1 MKPMNP
7 TSIATVSLSGD
18 LADKLRAIAAAGFD
32 GVEVF
37 ENDFLTFDGNPRD
50 VGAMIADL
58 GLTITAFQPF
68 RDFEGM
74 PEPLRGRAF
83 ERARRKFAL
92 MNELGAELMLI
103 CSNVSPQA
111 LGGIDRAAQ
120 DLAELGELAA
130 KAGVRVGFEALA
142 WGRHVNDYRDAWE
155 IVRRAGH
162 ERIGLILDSFHTL
175 ARRSPLEPIA
185 AIPGDR
191 IVLVQL
197 ADAPKLDM
205 DVLSWSRHFRNFPGQ
220 GDLPVAEFLRAVETT
235 GYAGPLSLEI
245 FNDQFR
251 AGSAKRVAT
260 DGLRSLIQLADQAA
274 RQGGGKPEM
283 PDRAPLLG
291 VEFLEFALDEEPAHE
306 LAALFGALG
315 FRESGRHLSKQVS
328 RWTQGDINLVINT
341 EKDGFAQS
349 HAIMHGPG
357 VCALGLRVADAAD
370 ATARARALKMQ
381 PFEQPVGPGEMEIP
395 AIRGVGG
402 SLLYFTEPKGELGH
416 VWERE
421 FVRLPEPAP
430 AGPPLLSG
438 VDHVSQSMDYDEMLS
453 WLLFYTSLFA
463 LERIPQLAV
472 ADPAGLVESRPLVNG
487 DGSVRFVLNGSQATR
502 TLSSR
507 FVSEHFGSGVQH
519 VAFAAPDIFAAV
531 TAMRAAGLDFLDIP
545 ENYYDDLEARHDL
558 APDFVARLREHHIL
572 YDRDGEAEFLQ
583 VYTHVFAQRFFF
595 EIVERRG
602 GYAGFGAVN
611 APVRLAAQA
620 REARP
625 VTVPRPLRD

>member
-1 MKPMNP
+1 MNP

-50 VGAMIADL
+50 VGRMIADL
-58 GLTITAFQPF
+58 GLAIVAFQPF

-74 PEPLRGRAF
+74 PEPLRGRTF
-83 ERARRKFAL
+83 ERARRKFEL
-92 MNELGAELMLI
+92 MNELGAKLMLI
-103 CSNVSPQA
+103 CSNVSPQS
-111 LGGIDRAAQ
+111 LGGIDRAAH
-120 DLAELGELAA
+120 DLHELGDLAA
-130 KAGVRVGFEALA
+130 KHGVRVGFEALA

-155 IVRRAGH
+155 IVRRANH
-162 ERIGLILDSFHTL
+162 DRIGLILDSFHTL

-185 AIPGDR
+185 SIPGDR
-191 IVLVQL
+191 IELVQL
-197 ADAPKLDM
+197 ADAPQLDM

-220 GDLPVAEFLRAVETT
+220 GDLPVADFLRAVEAT

-251 AGSAKRVAT
+251 AGSAKRVAV
-260 DGLRSLIQLADQAA
+260 DGLRSLIQLADQTTRLSDPAKA
-274 RQGGGKPEM
+274 EM

-291 VEFLEFALDEEPAHE
+291 VEFIEFALDEEPAQA
-306 LAALFGALG
+306 LAGLFSALG
-315 FRESGRHLSKQVS
+315 FQRSGEHRSKSVT
-328 RWTQGDINLVINT
+328 RWSQGGINLIVNT

-357 VCALGLRVADAAD
+357 VCALALHVADVAA
-370 ATARARALKMQ
+370 TMARARALKDTT
-381 PFEQPVGPGEMEIP
+381 FEQSVGPGEMEIP

-402 SLLYFTEPKGELGH
+402 SLIYFTEPRPDAAQSWHDDFIATGEG
-416 VWERE
+416 EN
-421 FVRLPEPAP
+421 AP
-430 AGPPLLSG
+430 TLLTA
-438 VDHVSQSMDYDEMLS
+438 VDHISQSMDYDEMLS

-463 LERIPQLAV
+463 LDRVPQLAI
-472 ADPAGLVESRPLVNG
+472 ADPAGLVQSRPLVNA
-487 DGSVRFVLNGSQATR
+487 DGSVRLILNGSQATR

-519 VAFAAPDIFAAV
+519 IAFTSPDIFAAV
-531 TAMRAAGLDFLDIP
+531 VAMRAAGLDFLDIP
-545 ENYYDDLEARHDL
+545 ENYYDDLEARYGLEPAFLD
-558 APDFVARLREHHIL
+558 RLREHHIL

-625 VTVPRPLRD
+625 VTVPRPLHED

>member
-1 MKPMNP
+1 MNA

-18 LADKLRAIAAAGFD
+18 LAEKLQAIAAAGFD
-32 GVEVF
+32 AVEVF
-37 ENDFLTFDGNPRD
+37 ENDFLTFDGSPRD
-50 VGAMIADL
+50 VGRMIADL
-58 GLTITAFQPF
+58 GLTISAFQPF
-68 RDFEGM
+68 RDFEGL
-74 PEPLRGRAF
+74 PEPLRARAF
-83 ERARRKFAL
+83 ARAERKFAI

-111 LGGIDRAAQ
+111 LGGIDRAAA
-120 DLAELGELAA
+120 DLRELGELAA
-130 KAGVRVGFEALA
+130 RYGVRVGFEALA

-185 AIPGDR
+185 TIPGDR
-191 IVLVQL
+191 IFLVQL
-197 ADAPKLDM
+197 ADAPTLDM
-205 DVLSWSRHFRNFPGQ
+205 DVLSWSRHFRCFPGQ
-220 GDLPVAEFLRAVETT
+220 GDLAVADFVRVVEAT

-251 AGSAKRVAT
+251 AGSARRLAT
-260 DGLRSLIQLADQAA
+260 DGVRSLIALADQTAPHLPPRA
-274 RQGGGKPEM
+274 RV
-283 PDRAPLLG
+283 LG
-291 VEFLEFALDEEPAHE
+291 VEFIEFALDEDTA
-306 LAALFGALG
+306 AALARLLAALG
-315 FRESGRHLSKQVS
+315 FRQAGTHLSKAVT
-328 RWTQGDINLVINT
+328 RWRQGGVNLVLNT

-357 VCALGLRVADAAD
+357 VCAIGLRVDDVAQAM
-370 ATARARALKMQ
+370 ARAKALRIAA
-381 PFEQPVGPGEMEIP
+381 FEQPVAPGEMHIP

-402 SLLYFTEPKGELGH
+402 SLIYFTQSQGELGH

-421 FVRLPEPAP
+421 FIASGDEGAP
-430 AGPPLLSG
+430 SPPLLES
-438 VDHVSQSMDYDEMLS
+438 VDHISQSMDYEEMLS
-453 WLLFYTSLFA
+453 WLLFYTSLFS
-463 LERIPQLAV
+463 LERVPQLAI
-472 ADPAGLVESRPLVNG
+472 ADPAGLVESRPIVSP
-487 DGSVRFVLNGSQATR
+487 DGAVRFVLNGSQATR

-519 VAFAAPDIFAAV
+519 IAFSAPDIFAAV
-531 TAMRAAGLDFLDIP
+531 TAMRAAGLSFLDIP
-545 ENYYDDLEARHDL
+545 ENYYEDLEARHGLD
-558 APDFVARLREHHIL
+558 PDFIDALREHHIL

-595 EIVERRG
+595 EIIERRG
-602 GYAGFGAVN
+602 GYSGFGAVN

-625 VTVPRPLRD
+625 VTVPRPLRDD

>member
-1 MKPMNP
+1 MNP
-7 TSIATVSLSGD
+7 TSIATVSISGD
-18 LADKLRAIAAAGFD
+18 LAEKLAAIAAAGFE
-32 GVEVF
+32 GIEVF
-37 ENDFLTFDGNPRD
+37 ENDFLTFDGGPRE
-50 VGAMIADL
+50 VGQMVADL
-58 GLTITAFQPF
+58 GLKIYAFQPF

-74 PEPLRGRAF
+74 PEPLRARTFARAG
-83 ERARRKFAL
+83 RKFEV

-111 LGGIDRAAQ
+111 LGGIDRAAA
-120 DLAELGELAA
+120 DLAELGELAG
-130 KAGVRVGFEALA
+130 KHGVRVGYEALA

-155 IVRRAGH
+155 IVRRANHG
-162 ERIGLILDSFHTL
+162 RIGLILDSFHTL

-191 IVLVQL
+191 IFLVQL

-220 GDLPVAEFLRAVETT
+220 GDLPVADFVKAVEAT

-251 AGSAKRVAT
+251 AGSTRRLAT
-260 DGLRSLIQLADQAA
+260 DGLRSLIQLADRVA
-274 RQGGGKPEM
+274 RQDTPARVRM
-283 PDRAPLLG
+283 PDRSPCIG
-291 VEFLEFALDEEPAHE
+291 VEFIEFALDEEPAHE
-306 LAALFGALG
+306 LAALFAALG
-315 FRESGRHLSKQVS
+315 FRQTGTHRSKAVT
-328 RWTQGDINLVINT
+328 RWSQGGINLIINT

-357 VCALGLRVADAAD
+357 VCALALRVADVE
-370 ATARARALKMQ
+370 ATMERARALKVQ
-381 PFEQPVGPGEMEIP
+381 TFEQRVGRGEMEIP

-402 SLLYFTEPKGELGH
+402 SLIYFTEPTGDRAH
-416 VWERE
+416 SWEND
-421 FVRLPEPAP
+421 FVAPSGDTGSTPA
-430 AGPPLLSG
+430 LLAG
-438 VDHVSQSMDYDEMLS
+438 VDHISQSMDYDEMLS

-463 LERIPQLAV
+463 LERIPQLAI
-472 ADPAGLVESRPLVNG
+472 ADPAGLVESRPLVNAE
-487 DGSVRFVLNGSQATR
+487 GSLRFVLNGSQATR

-519 VAFAAPDIFAAV
+519 IAFSAPDIFAAV
-531 TAMRAAGLDFLDIP
+531 TAMREAGLSFLDIP
-545 ENYYDDLEARHDL
+545 ENYYDDVEARYDL
-558 APDFVARLREHHIL
+558 EPDFIERLREHHIL

-595 EIVERRG
+595 EITERRG
-602 GYAGFGAVN
+602 GYSGFGAVN

-625 VTVPRPLRD
+625 VTVPRPLRED

>member
-1 MKPMNP
+1 MNP

-18 LADKLRAIAAAGFD
+18 LAEKLQAIAAAGFEA
-32 GVEVF
+32 VEVF
-37 ENDFLTFDGNPRD
+37 ENDFLTFDGSPRD
-50 VGAMIADL
+50 VGRMIADL
-58 GLTITAFQPF
+58 GLKIIAFQPF

-74 PEPLRGRAF
+74 PEPLRARTFARAQ
-83 ERARRKFAL
+83 RKFEV

-111 LGGIDRAAQ
+111 LGGIDRAAA
-120 DLAELGELAA
+120 DLRELGELAA

-175 ARRSPLEPIA
+175 ARNSPLAPIA
-185 AIPGDR
+185 SIPGDR
-191 IVLVQL
+191 IFLVQL

-205 DVLSWSRHFRNFPGQ
+205 DVLSWSRHFRCFPGQ
-220 GDLPVAEFLRAVETT
+220 GDLPVADFVRAVQAT
-235 GYAGPLSLEI
+235 GYAGPLSLEV

-251 AGSAKRVAT
+251 AGSARRLAS
-260 DGLRSLIQLADQAA
+260 DGVRSLIALADQTQASLPPRA
-274 RQGGGKPEM
+274 RIE
-283 PDRAPLLG
+283 D
-291 VEFLEFALDEEPAHE
+291 VEFIEFALDEDTAAE
-306 LAALFGALG
+306 LATLLAALG
-315 FRESGRHLSKQVS
+315 FREAGTHLSKSVT
-328 RWTQGDINLVINT
+328 RWSQGEVNLVLNT

-357 VCALGLRVADAAD
+357 VCAIGLRVGEVDE
-370 ATARARALKMQ
+370 TMARAKALKVTA
-381 PFEQPVGPGEMEIP
+381 FEQPVAAGEMHIP

-402 SLLYFTEPKGELGH
+402 SLLYFTQEQGEHGH

-421 FVRLPEPAP
+421 FIA
-430 AGPPLLSG
+430 AATGTAASPPLLAR
-438 VDHVSQSMDYDEMLS
+438 VDHISQSMDYEEMLS

-463 LERIPQLAV
+463 LERIPQLAI
-472 ADPAGLVESRPLVNG
+472 ADPAGLVESRPIVSP
-487 DGSVRFVLNGSQATR
+487 DGAVRFVLNGSQATR

-519 VAFAAPDIFAAV
+519 IAFAAPNIFAAV
-531 TAMRAAGLDFLDIP
+531 AAMRAAGLSFLDIP
-545 ENYYDDLEARHDL
+545 ENYYEDLEARHGLDE
-558 APDFVARLREHHIL
+558 AFIDRLREHHIL

-583 VYTHVFAQRFFF
+583 VYSHVFAQRFFF

-611 APVRLAAQA
+611 AAVRLAAQA